1 MGARLHVTLLLVRGC
16 VAGLAGVVLAAQA
29 QTPPSPSQGIAF
41 TSTRIG
47 APDASWMPRQVEVFA
62 TSAMYV
68 GHADRAAVYRVDG
81 RKQLMAELNQG
92 GLPPEPERAMAIVR
106 QRIKALGPEFDRRLQ
121 AALTAV
127 EKTMVYGVQRLP
139 AVIFDGRRV
148 VYGVADV
155 EQAAEIVRRGGGQTI
170 GARFVPGRRSSTL
183 TYEPP
188 AGTRAGMKPGA
199 DNKASGRSNP

>member
-1 MGARLHVTLLLVRGC
+1 MGARLHVTLLYARLVL
-16 VAGLAGVVLAAQA
+16 AALLAGVAVNAAAQA
-29 QTPPSPSQGIAF
+29 LPPSSQGIAF
-41 TSTRIG
+41 TSTRLG
-47 APDASWMPRQVEVFA
+47 APDWTPQQVEVFA

-92 GLPPEPERAMAIVR
+92 GLPPEPGRAMAIVR

-188 AGTRAGMKPGA
+188 AGTRAGVKPGA

>member
-1 MGARLHVTLLLVRGC
+1 MGVRLHARLVLAAL
-16 VAGLAGVVLAAQA
+16 LAGVAMGATA
-29 QTPPSPSQGIAF
+29 QTPPSSQGIAF

-47 APDASWMPRQVEVFA
+47 APDASWTLRQVEVFA

-68 GHADRAAVYRVDG
+68 GHADRALVYRVDG

-188 AGTRAGMKPGA
+188 AGTRAATTGAASATAPG
-199 DNKASGRSNP
+199 RTRP